1 MPISPGFL
9 LPVHGMLLHF
19 AARYDISLHCRNT
32 AEKILAGTRSGYTER
47 IAMAERLT
55 ERAVKALQPPARGER
70 FVWDAELKGFAVK
83 VFAPTK
89 AHPKGARTFV
99 LSYWLNGSERR
110 FRIGAWPAWSVTA
123 ARAEAKEIRQRVDR
137 GEDPATER
145 RERREAPTMADLAER
160 YRAEHLPRKS
170 QQSQHDDG
178 VMLGHILRHIGAD
191 RRVAD
196 VHHGDIVALHR
207 AITESGHPVLANRT
221 VACASR
227 MFSLSLKPMAGE
239 DKPWRDQAQG
249 NPCKGIERNPE
260 QAKERF
266 LSPAEIAAVVEALD
280 VYGRTSAADCIR
292 LILLT
297 GSRPGE
303 AMLATWSQFDAQP
316 GFWIKPSSHTKQRKE
331 HRLPLSAPAL
341 QLIADIR
348 ARRGE
353 VAADDYVFPGQRPGQ
368 PLQQLRTCWDAVCE
382 HAELTDVRIYDL
394 RHTFAATGAGGG
406 LSLPLIGRL
415 LGHTQHRTTMRY
427 AHLADDPL
435 RDAADKIAS
444 AITAAGKGGKVVRL
458 RGES

>member
-1 MPISPGFL
+1 
-9 LPVHGMLLHF
+9 
-19 AARYDISLHCRNT
+19 
-32 AEKILAGTRSGYTER
+32 
-47 IAMAERLT
+47 MAERLT
-55 ERAVKALQPPARGER
+55 ESLVKALQAPERGER
-70 FVWDAELKGFAVK
+70 FTYDSEVTGFAVK
-83 VFAPTK
+83 VFAPSR
-89 AHPKGARTFV
+89 AHPHGARTFV
-99 LSYWLNGSERR
+99 LSYWLNGTERR
-110 FRIGAWPAWSVTA
+110 FRIGSWPDWSVMA
-123 ARAEAKEIRQRVDR
+123 ARTEAKEIRQRIDR
-137 GEDPATER
+137 GEDPARDR
-145 RERREAPTMADLAER
+145 RERREASTMAELAER
-160 YRAEHLPRKS
+160 YRREHLPRKS
-170 QQSQHDDG
+170 KQSQHDDG
-178 VMLGHILRHIGAD
+178 VMLGHIMRHIGAD

-207 AITESGHPVLANRT
+207 AITDSDHPVLANRT

-266 LSPAEIAAVVEALD
+266 LSPAEIAAVVEGLD
-280 VYGRTSAADCIR
+280 AYGCTAAADCIR
-292 LILLT
+292 LVMLT
-297 GSRPGE
+297 GCRPGE

-341 QLIADIR
+341 QLVADIR
-348 ARRGE
+348 ARRGK
-353 VAADDYVFPGQRPGQ
+353 VADDDYVFPGQRPGQ
-368 PLQQLRTCWDAVCE
+368 PLQQLRTCWDAVCK
-382 HAELTDVRIYDL
+382 HASLTGVRIYDL

-435 RDAADKIAS
+435 RDAAEKIAS
-444 AITAAGKGGKVVRL
+444 AITKAGKGGKVVPL
-458 RGES
+458 RGGT